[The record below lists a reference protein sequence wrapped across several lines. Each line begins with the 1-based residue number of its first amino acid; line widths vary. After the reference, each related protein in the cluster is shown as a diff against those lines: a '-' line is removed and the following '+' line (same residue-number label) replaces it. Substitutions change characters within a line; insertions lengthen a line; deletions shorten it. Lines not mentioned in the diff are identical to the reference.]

1 MKKELAL
8 TLALIALAVSTR
20 LLPHWPNFT
29 ALGAA
34 ALFSGAFYKR
44 KSLAFLIPL
53 MALFISDLV
62 INNVFYASYYDGFQF
77 LTEGFGFIY
86 AGVALAVLIGS
97 NASISKSKP
106 QNLALAGLSS
116 ALVFY
121 LLTNFG
127 SWLSSPLYAKDFGG
141 LISSYIAGLPFLING
156 AIATLVY
163 SFGIFGL
170 YWFTSKDSIVSTAKI

>member
-1 MKKELAL
+1 MKKELVLA
-8 TLALIALAVSTR
+8 LALISIAVATR

-44 KSLAFLIPL
+44 KSFALVIPL
-53 MALFISDLV
+53 LALFISDLV
-62 INNVFYASYYDGFQF
+62 INNVVYASYFDGFQF
-77 LTEGFGFIY
+77 FTAGFGFIY
-86 AGVALAVLIGS
+86 AGVAFAVLIGS
-97 NASISKSKP
+97 YASISKSKP

-116 ALVFY
+116 ALFFY

-127 SWLSSPLYAKDFGG
+127 AWLGSPLYAQNFGG
-141 LISSYIAGLPFLING
+141 LIASYVAGLPFLING

-170 YWFTSKDSIVSTAKI
+170 HWYTSKDSLVSTVKG

>member
-1 MKKELAL
+1 MKKELVLA
-8 TLALIALAVSTR
+8 LALISIAVATR

-44 KSLAFLIPL
+44 KSFALVIPL
-53 MALFISDLV
+53 LALFISDLV
-62 INNVFYASYYDGFQF
+62 INNVVYASYYDGF
-77 LTEGFGFIY
+77 IY
-86 AGVALAVLIGS
+86 AGVAFAVLIGS
-97 NASISKSKP
+97 YASISKSKP

-116 ALVFY
+116 ALFFY

-127 SWLSSPLYAKDFGG
+127 AWLGSPLYAQNFGG
-141 LISSYIAGLPFLING
+141 LIASYVAGLPFLING

-170 YWFTSKDSIVSTAKI
+170 HWYTSKDSLVSTVKG